1 MRGEYE
7 VGMQDQAFLGPESG
21 LAIPCADGGVEL
33 AVATQWL
40 HADRDQVAAALGLAP
55 DKVRITLA
63 GVGGAFGARE
73 DISMQVH
80 ACLLAL
86 RTGRPVK
93 MSYGREESFLG
104 HVHRHPAR
112 LRYEHGATAEGRLVY
127 VRARVLLDGGAYA
140 STSGAVCSNAASFA
154 CGPYVV
160 PSARIDTYAVY
171 TNNPPCGA
179 MRGFGAVQVGFAY
192 ESQMDKLARA
202 LAADPVEL
210 RLRNAL
216 AEDGRLPTGQ
226 AIRGPAPVAE
236 LLERLRDR
244 PLPPAGGPLPGG
256 AGGTTRG
263 EGVRRGVGYAVGI
276 KNTGFSEG
284 FDDYATARVRVA
296 LEGDDVVAEV
306 QSAASEVGQ
315 GVIGIQAQI
324 VRTELGIEDVRVLPA
339 DTHIGSAGSTSA
351 SRQTYMTG
359 GAVKLACDAVRELL
373 RERAAGEDIP
383 LATLL
388 AEGPLESTQVHH
400 HRPTHPLDE
409 RGQGDQHL
417 TFSFAAHR
425 AVVDVDCELGL
436 ARVVEIAAAQDV
448 GLAINPQAVEGQ
460 IEGGTVQGVG
470 LALMEEIQ
478 LRDGE
483 LVSTSFTDYHIPT
496 VLDVGEISV
505 DVLECPDPGAP
516 YGLRGIG
523 EPPTISSTPAVVECA
538 ARGDRAR
545 AAARARAAR
554 RPDRAVTGPSKLG
567 TIPCVRFAN
576 IGAIAR
582 TCWPWPAATRSRT
595 SWSRAG
601 ACSRRSR
608 ASGSRATSPSPAGGS
623 RASAATTAASAST
636 PPAASSC
643 RASSTPTCTSSPRC
657 CCRRSSRAWWWR
669 AGRRRWCATRTSSPT
684 CSASTARTGCSTRAP
699 GCRCA
704 STRWP
709 PRACPRARWSHRAM
723 ALGTG
728 ELAGLLRRRRV
739 LGVAEVM
746 DFPAVIAGDP
756 AVLAKVALHEH
767 VDGHAPGVVGR
778 GARCVRGGGHPL
790 RPRGD
795 DAGRR
800 RSRSAGAGCGCCC
813 ARPRRRA
820 TCTRCSSSCG
830 ASGRSTAPSA
840 RTTGRPRRC
849 CARGTSTPCA
859 ARRWPRAS
867 RPRTRC

>member
-21 LAIPCADGGVEL
+21 LAVPCADGGVEL

-40 HADRDQVAAALGLAP
+40 HADRDQIAAASGSRRTRCGSRSPASAA
-55 DKVRITLA
+55 RSA
-63 GVGGAFGARE
+63 ARE

-112 LRYEHGATAEGRLVY
+112 LRYEHGATADGRLVY

-160 PSARIDTYAVY
+160 PNARDRRLRGLHEQPAV
-171 TNNPPCGA
+171 
-179 MRGFGAVQVGFAY
+179 RR
-192 ESQMDKLARA
+192 DARLRRRA
-202 LAADPVEL
+202 GRL
-210 RLRNAL
+210 RLRVADGQ
-216 AEDGRLPTGQ
+216 ARRARWTWTRSSCGCATRSPRTGRLPTGQ

-315 GVIGIQAQI
+315 GVIGVQAQI

-373 RERAAGEDIP
+373 RRARGRRGHPARHAAG
-383 LATLL
+383 
-388 AEGPLESTQVHH
+388 
-400 HRPTHPLDE
+400 
-409 RGQGDQHL
+409 RG
-417 TFSFAAHR
+417 A
-425 AVVDVDCELGL
+425 
-436 ARVVEIAAAQDV
+436 ARVHAGPSSPPDAAARRARPGRSAPDLLLRRAPR
-448 GLAINPQAVEGQ
+448 GGRRRLRARGWRASSRSRRRRTSGCAINPQAVEGQ

-496 VLDVGEISV
+496 MLDVGA
-505 DVLECPDPGAP
+505 DQ
-516 YGLRGIG
+516 RG
-523 EPPTISSTPAVVECA
+523 
-538 ARGDRAR
+538 RAR
-545 AAARARAAR
+545 VPRPRRAVRAAR
-554 RPDRAVTGPSKLG
+554 DRRAADDLLDPGGGRTRCARRP
-567 TIPCVRFAN
+567 
-576 IGAIAR
+576 GA
-582 TCWPWPAATRSRT
+582 
-595 SWSRAG
+595 
-601 ACSRRSR
+601 
-608 ASGSRATSPSPAGGS
+608 
-623 RASAATTAASAST
+623 
-636 PPAASSC
+636 SC
-643 RASSTPTCTSSPRC
+643 RACPCGPTT
-657 CCRRSSRAWWWR
+657 
-669 AGRRRWCATRTSSPT
+669 
-684 CSASTARTGCSTRAP
+684 
-699 GCRCA
+699 
-704 STRWP
+704 
-709 PRACPRARWSHRAM
+709 
-723 ALGTG
+723 
-728 ELAGLLRRRRV
+728 
-739 LGVAEVM
+739 
-746 DFPAVIAGDP
+746 
-756 AVLAKVALHEH
+756 
-767 VDGHAPGVVGR
+767 
-778 GARCVRGGGHPL
+778 
-790 RPRGD
+790 
-795 DAGRR
+795 
-800 RSRSAGAGCGCCC
+800 
-813 ARPRRRA
+813 
-820 TCTRCSSSCG
+820 
-830 ASGRSTAPSA
+830 
-840 RTTGRPRRC
+840 
-849 CARGTSTPCA
+849 
-859 ARRWPRAS
+859 
-867 RPRTRC
+867 

>member
-1 MRGEYE
+1 M
-7 VGMQDQAFLGPESG
+7 
-21 LAIPCADGGVEL
+21 
-33 AVATQWL
+33 ATQWL
-40 HADRDQVAAALGLAP
+40 HADRDQIAAALGLAP

-112 LRYEHGATAEGRLVY
+112 LRYEHGATADGRLVY

-160 PSARIDTYAVY
+160 PSARIDAYAVY

-202 LAADPVEL
+202 LGADPVEL

-216 AEDGRLPTGQ
+216 AEGGRLPTGQ

-276 KNTGFSEG
+276 KNIAFSEG

-315 GVIGIQAQI
+315 GVIGVQAQI

-523 EPPTISSTPAVVECA
+523 EPPTISSTPAVVNALRAATGRELPRVPVRPDDLIGLCTSGA
-538 ARGDRAR
+538 IAWAPHLLAVARGDAEPDLVVEGGRVF
-545 AAARARAAR
+545 AAFTREWLEG
-554 RPDRAVTGPSKLG
+554 DVAVAGG
-567 TIPCVRFAN
+567 R
-576 IGAIAR
+576 IAGVGR
-582 TCWPWPAATRSRT
+582 YDGGERVD
-595 SWSRAG
+595 
-601 ACSRRSR
+601 
-608 ASGSRATSPSPAGGS
+608 ASGGFVVPGFIDAHVHLESSMLLPAEFARVVVARGTTAVVCDPHELANVLGVDGAHWLLD
-623 RASAATTAASAST
+623 ASAGLPLRVYAM
-636 PPAASSC
+636 ASSC
-643 RASSTPTCTSSPRC
+643 VPASALESPR
-657 CCRRSSRAWWWR
+657 
-669 AGRRRWCATRTSSPT
+669 
-684 CSASTARTGCSTRAP
+684 
-699 GCRCA
+699 
-704 STRWP
+704 
-709 PRACPRARWSHRAM
+709 M

-767 VDGHAPGVVGR
+767 VDGHAPGVVGP

-795 DAGRR
+795 DLGG
-800 RSRSAGAGCGCCC
+800 GAREAPARDVGAAARGLDG
-813 ARPRRRA
+813 ARPARA
-820 TCTRCSSSCG
+820 
-830 ASGRSTAPSA
+830 A
-840 RTTGRPRRC
+840 RARAALRPGVLRLLHGRPRGRRRC

-867 RPRTRC
+867 RPRMRC